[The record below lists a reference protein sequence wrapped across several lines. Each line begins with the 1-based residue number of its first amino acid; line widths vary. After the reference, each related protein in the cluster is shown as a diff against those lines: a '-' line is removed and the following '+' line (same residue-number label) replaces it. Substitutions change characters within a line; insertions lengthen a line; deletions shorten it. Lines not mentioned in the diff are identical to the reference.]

1 MYYRTSIEKMID
13 IKKDKLDLNKCG
25 HPMIKEG
32 LDKLEVTQRA
42 LLVSLGLVYYMRLN
56 SEYRT
61 KFVEVIDELTSC
73 YSVNFM
79 KAYNDEVSI
88 VELYCKSLIHIF
100 KSQMNFYINKLSL
113 PTGIAKTEALKE
125 NLFATI
131 ICTATNT
138 PLIIVGA
145 PGSSKTLSFNLAI
158 SNLKGPESKE

>member
-1 MYYRTSIEKMID
+1 MMV
-13 IKKDKLDLNKCG
+13 IKKGNLDLYICG

-56 SEYRT
+56 SEYRK
-61 KFVEVIDELTSC
+61 KFVKEIDELTSH
-73 YSVNFM
+73 YSIKFE

-88 VELYCKSLIHIF
+88 VNCCNSLVHILA
-100 KSQMNFYINKLSL
+100 SQMDFYINKLSL

-131 ICTATNT
+131 ICTATKI

>member
-1 MYYRTSIEKMID
+1 MNIQVHTLYMYYRTSIEDITD
-13 IKKDKLDLNKCG
+13 IKRDKLDLNKCG
-25 HPMIKEG
+25 HPMIKAD

-42 LLVSLGLVYYMRLN
+42 LLVALGLVYYMRLN

-61 KFVEVIDELTSC
+61 KFVEMIDELTS
-73 YSVNFM
+73 YYRVNFM

-88 VELYCKSLIHIF
+88 VELYCKS
-100 KSQMNFYINKLSL
+100 
-113 PTGIAKTEALKE
+113 
-125 NLFATI
+125 ATI

-145 PGSSKTLSFNLAI
+145 PGSSKTLSFNLTI